1 MKKPRKKSWNR
12 QKKKGSKNMAN
23 QFLTTKEIARA
34 MLPMLQDNLVFPA
47 LAYTDYSDTFS
58 KKGDTIQVKKPP
70 VYVADEFSGNISVQD
85 VKEENVLV
93 TLDKIADVSVEL
105 SAKEMALNINDFTE
119 QVLRP
124 AALAIAEKIN
134 KDGLSLYKDVLNT
147 CGTPGKTPSSL
158 EDIAAVCKA
167 LNDAKVPFSQ
177 RYAVWDSAAL
187 AKLQTIPAVINAEKC
202 GSTDALR
209 DGSIGRLL
217 GMENYMSQQVVHHT
231 AGTLSAT
238 GGLMINIRPGVGSDT
253 LILGPKS
260 GTLSGDIKKGDILTV
275 AGDKYVATA
284 DASAKSSQVT
294 VPISPATKVNY
305 PAEEAVTVMAS
316 HTANLAFNKN
326 AFGFVTRPLE
336 VARGA
341 DSYVTSFGGI
351 TLRVTLDYNIATKK
365 QTMSVDT
372 LYGFK
377 TLYPELAVRVLG

>member
-1 MKKPRKKSWNR
+1 
-12 QKKKGSKNMAN
+12 MAN

-34 MLPMLQDNLVFPA
+34 MLPVLQDNLVFPA

-70 VYVADEFSGNISVQD
+70 VYVADEFSGNIAVQD

-105 SAKEMALNINDFTE
+105 SAKEMALNIEDFTE
-119 QVLRP
+119 QVIRP
-124 AALAIAEKIN
+124 AAVAIAEKIN
-134 KDGLSLYKDVLNT
+134 KDGLSLYTDIVNT
-147 CGTPGKTPSSL
+147 CGTPGTTPSSL
-158 EDIAAVCKA
+158 EDLAAVCKA

-187 AKLQTIPAVINAEKC
+187 AKFQTIPAVVNAEKC

-209 DGSIGRLL
+209 NGSIGRLL
-217 GMENYMSQQVVHHT
+217 GMENYMSQQVIHHT
-231 AGTLSAT
+231 AGTLAAA
-238 GGLMINIRPGVGSDT
+238 GGLSIVLRPGVGSNELT
-253 LILGPKS
+253 IGPKS
-260 GTLSGDIKKGDILTV
+260 GTLSGTIKKGDILTV
-275 AGDKYVATA
+275 SGDKYVATA
-284 DASAKSSQVT
+284 DAAVKSGQIVVS
-294 VPISPATKVNY
+294 ISPSTKINY
-305 PAEEAVTVMAS
+305 PAEETVTVMAS

-365 QTMSVDT
+365 QTMSIDT

>member
-1 MKKPRKKSWNR
+1 
-12 QKKKGSKNMAN
+12 
-23 QFLTTKEIARA
+23 

-47 LAYTDYSDTFS
+47 LAHTDYSDTFS

-70 VYVADEFSGNISVQD
+70 VYVADEFSDTITVQD
-85 VKEENVLV
+85 ISEESVLV

-105 SAKEMALNINDFTE
+105 SAKEMALNIEDFTE

-134 KDGLSLYKDVLNT
+134 KDGLALYADVVNT
-147 CGTPGKTPSSL
+147 CGTPGQTPSSL
-158 EDIAAVCKA
+158 EEIAEVCKA

-187 AKLQTIPAVINAEKC
+187 AKFQTIPAVINAEKC

-209 DGSIGRLL
+209 DGSVGRLL
-217 GMENYMSQQVVHHT
+217 GMENYMSQQVVHHV
-231 AGTLSAT
+231 AGTLNAS
-238 GGLMINIRPGVGSDT
+238 GGVAILERPGVGGTT
-253 LILGPKS
+253 LILGAKS
-260 GTLSGDIKKGDILTV
+260 GSLTGNIRKGDILTIN
-275 AGDKYVATA
+275 GDRYVATSNA
-284 DASAKSSQVT
+284 EVKAGEAQFT
-294 VPISPATKVNY
+294 IYPATKVNY
-305 PAEEAVTVMAS
+305 EANTLVEILES

-365 QTMSVDT
+365 QTMSIDT